1 MLKAIIFDM
10 DGVIINSEPGHAN
23 AALSVLRKHNAD
35 VDISYCKGF
44 TGSST
49 KSMCEDAV
57 KRFGIDSTAEEL
69 LSEMNRAKK
78 EIILKEGYPVIDG
91 ITELVKRLY
100 KAGYK
105 LAVAS
110 SSSASEIEDTV
121 KALNIKKY
129 FDKLVSSSNV
139 KRPKPAPDIFELAL
153 SKLGVSAKETIVI
166 EDSDFGIEAA
176 KAAGIACA
184 GYINPDSG
192 EQLLEKADVLIESF
206 VNLSV
211 HFFEYT
217 LQRSQGLPV
226 NITSTKRLVIRE
238 LAVSDIKEIYP
249 IYTDPQIRKYIENID
264 DYMEN
269 EIEKQK
275 AYIQNVYSF
284 YGYGLWGVFSKTT
297 GRLIGR
303 CGIENHIID
312 GKEEIMLS
320 YLLDSQHWGYGYALE
335 CCNAVLRYAYE
346 ELDIH
351 RIVAVIDTSNSR
363 SINTAQKLGMKCEKE
378 FMHNNRKSFLYAI
391 VKD

>member
-10 DGVIINSEPGHAN
+10 DGVIINSEPGHAK
-23 AALSVLRKHNAD
+23 AALEVLKRYN
-35 VDISYCKGF
+35 VDTDASYCMGF
-44 TGSST
+44 IGSST
-49 KSMCEDAV
+49 KSMCEDAI
-57 KRFGIDSTAEEL
+57 KRFGIDVTTDTL
-69 LSEMNRAKK
+69 LVEMNRAKK
-78 EIILKEGYPVIDG
+78 EIVQREGYPVIEGVTDL
-91 ITELVKRLY
+91 IKRLY

-110 SSSASEIEDTV
+110 SSSFTEIEDTV
-121 KALNIKKY
+121 KALGIKKY

-139 KRPKPAPDIFELAL
+139 KKPKPAPDIFELAL

-166 EDSDFGIEAA
+166 EDSEFGIEAA

-192 EQLLEKADVLIESF
+192 GQQLKKADVLIESF
-206 VNLSV
+206 TGLNA

-249 IYTDPQIRKYIENID
+249 IYTDPQVRNYIENID

-335 CCNAVLRYAYE
+335 CCNAVLKYAYE
-346 ELDIH
+346 ELGIK
-351 RIVAVIDTSNSR
+351 RIVAVIDTGNSR
-363 SINTAQKLGMKCEKE
+363 SVKTAQKLGMECVKE
-378 FMHNNRKSFLYAI
+378 IVHNNRKSFLYVI
-391 VKD
+391 ERK

>member
-10 DGVIINSEPGHAN
+10 DGVIIDSEPAHAR
-23 AALSVLRKHNAD
+23 AALSVFSSHGINLD
-35 VDISYCKGF
+35 TGYCNSF
-44 TGSST
+44 IGSST
-49 KSMCEDAV
+49 KNMCEDAI
-57 KRFGIDSTAEEL
+57 KRFGIDITTSAL
-69 LSEMNRAKK
+69 LNEMNKAKSDIVK
-78 EIILKEGYPVIDG
+78 KEGYIIIDG
-91 ITELVKRLY
+91 VQELVKKLY

-110 SSSASEIEDTV
+110 SSSPVEIEDTV
-121 KALNIKKY
+121 KALGIRKY
-129 FDKLVSSSNV
+129 FNKLVSSSNV
-139 KRPKPAPDIFELAL
+139 KNPKPAPDTFELAL

-166 EDSDFGIEAA
+166 EDSDYGVEAA
-176 KAAGIACA
+176 KAAGIACI
-184 GYINPDSG
+184 GYINKNSAN
-192 EQLLEKADVLIESF
+192 QSLKKANVLVESF
-206 VNLSV
+206 NNLST

-226 NITSTKRLVIRE
+226 YITDTKRLVIRE
-238 LAVSDIKEIYP
+238 LAISDIKEIYP
-249 IYTDPQIRKYIENID
+249 IYTDPNVRKYIENID

-303 CGIENHIID
+303 CGIENQLID

-335 CCNAVLRYAYE
+335 CCNAVLKYAKE

-351 RIVAVIDTSNSR
+351 RIVAGIDFDNSR
-363 SINTAQKLGMKCEKE
+363 SIKTAQKLGMKLEKE
-378 FMHNNRKSFLYAI
+378 FTYKNRKKELYTI
-391 VKD
+391 EF

>member
-10 DGVIINSEPGHAN
+10 DGVIINSEPGHAK
-23 AALSVLRKHNAD
+23 AALEVLKRYN
-35 VDISYCKGF
+35 VDTDASYCMGF
-44 TGSST
+44 IGSST
-49 KSMCEDAV
+49 KSMCEDAI
-57 KRFGIDSTAEEL
+57 KRFGIDVTTDTL
-69 LSEMNRAKK
+69 LVEMNRAKK
-78 EIILKEGYPVIDG
+78 EIVQREGYPVIGGVTDL
-91 ITELVKRLY
+91 IKRLY

-110 SSSASEIEDTV
+110 SSSFTEIEDTV
-121 KALNIKKY
+121 KALGIKKY

-139 KRPKPAPDIFELAL
+139 KKPKPAPDIFELAL

-166 EDSDFGIEAA
+166 EDSEFGIEAA

-192 EQLLEKADVLIESF
+192 EQQLKKADVLIESF
-206 VNLSV
+206 TGLNA

-249 IYTDPQIRKYIENID
+249 IYTDPQVRKYIENID

-284 YGYGLWGVFSKTT
+284 YG
-297 GRLIGR
+297 
-303 CGIENHIID
+303 
-312 GKEEIMLS
+312 
-320 YLLDSQHWGYGYALE
+320 
-335 CCNAVLRYAYE
+335 
-346 ELDIH
+346 
-351 RIVAVIDTSNSR
+351 
-363 SINTAQKLGMKCEKE
+363 
-378 FMHNNRKSFLYAI
+378 
-391 VKD
+391 